1 MKKAEEYLYELC
13 PLFVNSSVSESLY
26 AGSGILSLLK
36 QAQIDA
42 YNQAIRDASIKCDDP
57 CLDYL
62 SSKLIKQLILN
73 LKKN

>member
-1 MKKAEEYLYELC
+1 MKKAYEYLDTIQIREFMTSDDTFYKDSDVERLIITIQK
-13 PLFVNSSVSESLY
+13 ES
-26 AGSGILSLLK
+26 
-36 QAQIDA
+36 